1 MLNSVRALKNITKI
15 LNGGTVPYFKQ
26 ESVLMESRMSH
37 VAGIT
42 AAHFYAAFFANTFIL
57 FKTVVGF

>member
-37 VAGIT
+37 VAGIME
-42 AAHFYAAFFANTFIL
+42 AHF
-57 FKTVVGF
+57 